1 MLPVSLGFARIFR
14 RVPSAFGTTG
24 LCLPTPS
31 FANAAFAN
39 AAFAKTQL
47 ILSTQ

>member
-24 LCLPTPS
+24 LCLPTPA

-39 AAFAKTQL
+39 AAFAKT
-47 ILSTQ
+47 